1 MRVFLALE
9 ISPSVKEYL
18 QGIIKIMASR
28 ITGVRWVKSEGQ
40 HITLKFFGELD
51 EAMVENIRTRLLSI
65 DDKFEPF
72 EATIKGIDAFPNKR
86 RARVIV
92 VTLEKGVDIAKAI
105 FNDIEVALL
114 PLGFEGEKRDYTP
127 HITLGRKKEQSPI
140 LERDIPDL
148 NGMRFIVDRLV
159 MFRSTLTPQG
169 AIYSPL
175 WEIGFKSRKSETGGN
190 DEKT

>member
-9 ISPSVKEYL
+9 ISPTVKEYL

-65 DDKFEPF
+65 EDKFEPF

-127 HITLGRKKEQSPI
+127 HITLGRRKEQSPI

-148 NGMRFIVDRLV
+148 NGMGFIVDRLV

>member
-1 MRVFLALE
+1 LRVFLALE
-9 ISPSVKEYL
+9 ISPTVKEYL

>member
-65 DDKFEPF
+65 EDKFEPF
-72 EATIKGIDAFPNKR
+72 ETTIKGIDAFPNKR

-127 HITLGRKKEQSPI
+127 HITLGRRKEQSPI

>member
-148 NGMRFIVDRLV
+148 NGMGFIVDRLV

>member
-51 EAMVENIRTRLLSI
+51 EAIVENIRTRLLSI
-65 DDKFEPF
+65 EDKFEPF
-72 EATIKGIDAFPNKR
+72 ETTIKGIDAFPNKR

-92 VTLEKGVDIAKAI
+92 ITLEKGVDIAKAI

>member
-9 ISPSVKEYL
+9 ISPTVKEYL

-148 NGMRFIVDRLV
+148 NGMGFIVDRLV

>member
-9 ISPSVKEYL
+9 ISPTVKEYL

-51 EAMVENIRTRLLSI
+51 EAIVENIRTRLLSI
-65 DDKFEPF
+65 EDKFEPF
-72 EATIKGIDAFPNKR
+72 ETTIKGIDAFPNKR

>member
-65 DDKFEPF
+65 EDKFEPF
-72 EATIKGIDAFPNKR
+72 ETTIKGIDAFPNKR

-148 NGMRFIVDRLV
+148 NGMGFIVDRLV

>member
-9 ISPSVKEYL
+9 ISPTVKEYL

-127 HITLGRKKEQSPI
+127 HITLGRRKEQSPI

-148 NGMRFIVDRLV
+148 NGMGFIVDRLV

>member
-65 DDKFEPF
+65 EDKFEPF
-72 EATIKGIDAFPNKR
+72 ETTIKGIDAFPNKR

-92 VTLEKGVDIAKAI
+92 ITLEKGVDIAKAI

-148 NGMRFIVDRLV
+148 NGMGFIVDRLV

>member
-1 MRVFLALE
+1 LRVFLALE
-9 ISPSVKEYL
+9 ISPTVKEYL

-114 PLGFEGEKRDYTP
+114 PLGVEGEKRDYTP

>member
-9 ISPSVKEYL
+9 ISPTVKEYL

-65 DDKFEPF
+65 EDKFEPF
-72 EATIKGIDAFPNKR
+72 ETTIKGIDAFPNKR

>member
-1 MRVFLALE
+1 MRVFLAFE
-9 ISPSVKEYL
+9 ISPFIKEYL

-51 EAMVENIRTRLLSI
+51 EAMVENIRTRLSSI
-65 DDKFEPF
+65 EDKFESF
-72 EATIKGIDAFPNKR
+72 EATIKGVDAFPNKR
-86 RARVIV
+86 RTRVIV

-105 FNDIEVALL
+105 FNDIEIALL

-140 LERDIPDL
+140 LERDIPSL
-148 NGMRFIVDRLV
+148 NGMSFIVDRLV
-159 MFRSTLTPQG
+159 MFRSTLTKEG

-175 WEIGFKSRKSETGGN
+175 WEIGFKSRR
-190 DEKT
+190 

>member
-51 EAMVENIRTRLLSI
+51 EAIVENIRTRLLSI
-65 DDKFEPF
+65 EDKFEPF
-72 EATIKGIDAFPNKR
+72 ETTIKGIDAFPNKR

-148 NGMRFIVDRLV
+148 NGMGFIVDRLV

>member
-1 MRVFLALE
+1 LRVFLALE

-148 NGMRFIVDRLV
+148 NGMGFIVDRLV

>member
-1 MRVFLALE
+1 LRVFLALE

-65 DDKFEPF
+65 EDKFEPF
-72 EATIKGIDAFPNKR
+72 ETTIKGIDAFPNKR

-127 HITLGRKKEQSPI
+127 HITLGRRKEQSPI

-148 NGMRFIVDRLV
+148 NGMGFIVDRLV

>member
-127 HITLGRKKEQSPI
+127 HITLGRRKEQSPI

-148 NGMRFIVDRLV
+148 NGMGFIVDRLV

>member
-65 DDKFEPF
+65 EDKFEPF
-72 EATIKGIDAFPNKR
+72 ETTIKGIDAFPNKR

>member
-65 DDKFEPF
+65 EDKFEPF
-72 EATIKGIDAFPNKR
+72 ETTIKGIDAFPNKR

-105 FNDIEVALL
+105 FNDIEAALL

>member
-1 MRVFLALE
+1 
-9 ISPSVKEYL
+9 
-18 QGIIKIMASR
+18 MASR

-127 HITLGRKKEQSPI
+127 HITLGRRKEQSPI

-148 NGMRFIVDRLV
+148 NGMSFIVDRLV

>member
-51 EAMVENIRTRLLSI
+51 EAIVENIRTRLLSI

>member
-9 ISPSVKEYL
+9 ISPTVKEYL

-65 DDKFEPF
+65 EDKFEPF
-72 EATIKGIDAFPNKR
+72 ETTIKGIDAFPNKR

-127 HITLGRKKEQSPI
+127 HITLGRRKEQSPI

>member
-9 ISPSVKEYL
+9 ISPTVKEYL

-65 DDKFEPF
+65 EDKFEPF
-72 EATIKGIDAFPNKR
+72 ETTIKGIDAFPNKR

-92 VTLEKGVDIAKAI
+92 ITLEKGVDIAKAI

>member
-1 MRVFLALE
+1 LRVFLALE

-127 HITLGRKKEQSPI
+127 HITLGRRKEQSPI

>member
-9 ISPSVKEYL
+9 ISPTVKEYL

-92 VTLEKGVDIAKAI
+92 ITLEKGVDIAKAI

-127 HITLGRKKEQSPI
+127 HITLGRRKEQSPI

-148 NGMRFIVDRLV
+148 NGMGFIVDRLV

>member
-9 ISPSVKEYL
+9 ISPTVKEYL

-114 PLGFEGEKRDYTP
+114 PLGVEGEKRDYTP

>member
-1 MRVFLALE
+1 LRVFLALE
-9 ISPSVKEYL
+9 ISPTVKEYL

-51 EAMVENIRTRLLSI
+51 EAIVENIRTRLLSI
-65 DDKFEPF
+65 EDKFEPF
-72 EATIKGIDAFPNKR
+72 ETTIKGIDAFPNKR

-148 NGMRFIVDRLV
+148 NGMGFIVDRLV

>member
-1 MRVFLALE
+1 LRVFLALE

-65 DDKFEPF
+65 EDKFEPF
-72 EATIKGIDAFPNKR
+72 ETTIKGIDAFPNKR

-127 HITLGRKKEQSPI
+127 HITLGRRKEQSPI

>member
-1 MRVFLALE
+1 LRVFLALE

>member
-9 ISPSVKEYL
+9 ISPPVKEYL

>member
-127 HITLGRKKEQSPI
+127 HITLGRRKEQSPI

>member
-9 ISPSVKEYL
+9 ISPTVKEYL

-51 EAMVENIRTRLLSI
+51 EAIVENIRTRLLSI
-65 DDKFEPF
+65 EDKFEPF
-72 EATIKGIDAFPNKR
+72 ETTIKGIDAFPNKR

-127 HITLGRKKEQSPI
+127 HITLGRRKEQSPI

-148 NGMRFIVDRLV
+148 NGMGFIVDRLV

>member
-9 ISPSVKEYL
+9 ISPTVKEYL

-51 EAMVENIRTRLLSI
+51 EAIVENIRTRLLSI
-65 DDKFEPF
+65 EDKFEPF
-72 EATIKGIDAFPNKR
+72 ETTIKGIDAFPNKR

-92 VTLEKGVDIAKAI
+92 ITLEKGVDIAKAI

>member
-72 EATIKGIDAFPNKR
+72 EATIK
-86 RARVIV
+86 
-92 VTLEKGVDIAKAI
+92 
-105 FNDIEVALL
+105 
-114 PLGFEGEKRDYTP
+114 
-127 HITLGRKKEQSPI
+127 
-140 LERDIPDL
+140 
-148 NGMRFIVDRLV
+148 
-159 MFRSTLTPQG
+159 
-169 AIYSPL
+169 
-175 WEIGFKSRKSETGGN
+175 
-190 DEKT
+190 

>member
-1 MRVFLALE
+1 LRVFLALE

-148 NGMRFIVDRLV
+148 NGMGFIVDRLV

-175 WEIGFKSRKSETGGN
+175 WEIGLKSRKSETGGN

>member
-9 ISPSVKEYL
+9 ISPTVKEYL

>member
-65 DDKFEPF
+65 EDKFEPF

-127 HITLGRKKEQSPI
+127 HITLGRRKEQSPI

-148 NGMRFIVDRLV
+148 NGMGFIVDRLV

>member
-1 MRVFLALE
+1 LRVFLALE

-51 EAMVENIRTRLLSI
+51 EAIVENIRTRLLSI

-127 HITLGRKKEQSPI
+127 HITLGRRKEQSPI

-148 NGMRFIVDRLV
+148 NGMGFIVDRLV

>member
-9 ISPSVKEYL
+9 ISPTVKEYL

-127 HITLGRKKEQSPI
+127 HITLGRRKEQSPI

>member
-9 ISPSVKEYL
+9 ISPTVKEYL

-65 DDKFEPF
+65 EDKFEPF